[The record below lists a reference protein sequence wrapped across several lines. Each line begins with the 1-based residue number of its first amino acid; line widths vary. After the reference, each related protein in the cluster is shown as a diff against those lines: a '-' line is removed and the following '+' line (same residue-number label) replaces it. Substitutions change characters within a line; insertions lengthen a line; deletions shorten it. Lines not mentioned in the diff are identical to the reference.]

1 MGFLLLL
8 GSVLQVLDGT
18 TDPQHQLPVNQGPIS
33 IKSAFFEGT
42 LEIHLCGLPN
52 TQQQLF
58 AGKKRFFQVMCQV
71 GVNSNSN
78 SY

>member
-1 MGFLLLL
+1 M
-8 GSVLQVLDGT
+8 QVLDST
-18 TDPQHQLPVNQGPIS
+18 TDPQHQLPVNQGPIN

-42 LEIHLCGLPN
+42 MEIHLRGLPN

-71 GVNSNSN
+71 RV
-78 SY
+78 